1 MSATFQILSH
11 VTIDLISKIKTNQ
24 SRELLT
30 YLFNKYGHEPV
41 DQGDLMKELNTH
53 QDDGLVFKQG
63 SSGPISRTY
72 EFYRKN
78 AKCGWFEAGLIQ
90 INRTS
95 KARSAADELQALKDR
110 IEYLERTLTNAEIE
124 FEA

>member
-1 MSATFQILSH
+1 MAATFRIKNH
-11 VTIDLISKIKTNQ
+11 VTLDLISKIKTNQ

-30 YLFNKYGHEPV
+30 YLLNKYGYEAV
-41 DQGDLMKELNTH
+41 DQGDLMKELNLH
-53 QDDGLVFKQG
+53 QNDGLVFKQG

-78 AKCGWFEAGLIQ
+78 AKCGWFEADLIE

-95 KARSAADELQALKDR
+95 KAKDAKNELEALR
-110 IEYLERTLTNAEIE
+110 ARVEYLENLCIQHDVEYE
-124 FEA
+124 S